1 MSENLC
7 HIRERK
13 GSETPPKRMGGFM
26 DAALPQ
32 KHLNIYNLTATYAKL
47 MKLTISMY
55 LHKMLNLL
63 EDWGVTHRV

>member
-1 MSENLC
+1 
-7 HIRERK
+7 
-13 GSETPPKRMGGFM
+13 M

-32 KHLNIYNLTATYAKL
+32 KHLNIYNLKATYAKL

-55 LHKMLNLL
+55 LHKMLNLS